1 MQLNRYG
8 EIDDNISFQF
18 APLWEMDERERA
30 EINKVKADTAAVYLD
45 RGALSAE
52 EVRGSLADNPDKSFK
67 TMLGDIKIKADT
79 PAQLMEYFKKYGE
92 N

>member
-1 MQLNRYG
+1 MPVCMSALDSGSGY
-8 EIDDNISFQF
+8 IDVDVLDGLI
-18 APLWEMDERERA
+18 R
-30 EINKVKADTAAVYLD
+30 KYADDL
-45 RGALSAE
+45 
-52 EVRGSLADNPDKSFK
+52 PDKSFK

>member
-1 MQLNRYG
+1 MDGLIRKYA
-8 EIDDNISFQF
+8 DD
-18 APLWEMDERERA
+18 L
-30 EINKVKADTAAVYLD
+30 
-45 RGALSAE
+45 
-52 EVRGSLADNPDKSFK
+52 PDKSFK